1 MQSQGRAIAVKIR
14 IEQKLKNL
22 GRFIMADFL
31 RKNKYSSPQ
40 IEIRS
45 DIGGDVIVMSDSW
58 RDDGDIG
65 KDDILEW

>member
-1 MQSQGRAIAVKIR
+1 
-14 IEQKLKNL
+14 
-22 GRFIMADFL
+22 MADFL
-31 RKNKYSSPQ
+31 REKKYSSPQ

>member
-1 MQSQGRAIAVKIR
+1 
-14 IEQKLKNL
+14 
-22 GRFIMADFL
+22 MADFL